1 MANDSKLSRIDCVK
15 LSLYEYEKIKKNENS
30 KNESLI
36 LSYEKKKLCTFNV
49 VNRKCFQFLRL
60 LATTTKK

>member
-1 MANDSKLSRIDCVK
+1 MLNY
-15 LSLYEYEKIKKNENS
+15 LYTNTKNIKKNDNT

-49 VNRKCFQFLRL
+49 VNRKYFQFLRL
-60 LATTTKK
+60 LPTTTKK